1 MVSFIKASG
10 LLGLC
15 AASSLRGNNVDLSL
29 GIADNSG
36 DLYSQCSVDQDCKS
50 GYVCDDRFKMC
61 SPYSNHPTAAQSA
74 AVIAE
79 NNRIRNGGQRQLNSG
94 PGGSPQGSD
103 YSICTAALQNE
114 GIDCVEGQR
123 IYSEATA
130 DDRMHSGA
138 QDLDRSLIGFPGRA
152 GDW

>member
-1 MVSFIKASG
+1 MVSFIKASS

-15 AASSLRGNNVDLSL
+15 AASSLRGNNVDLSGL
-29 GIADNSG
+29 GIADGSG

-50 GYVCDDRFKMC
+50 GYVCDDRFKIC

-79 NNRIRNGGQRQLNSG
+79 NNRIRNGGRSLNSG

-103 YSICTAALQNE
+103 YRICTAAMQRAGSN
-114 GIDCVEGQR
+114 CVEGHR
-123 IYSEATA
+123 VYT
-130 DDRMHSGA
+130 
-138 QDLDRSLIGFPGRA
+138 
-152 GDW
+152 